1 MRWSRAFLPV
11 LKESPADAQIVS
23 HKLMLRA
30 GLVRQTAAGI
40 YAWLPLG
47 FRVLKK
53 IEQIVREE
61 QDRSGASE
69 MLMPTLQSAE
79 LWRESGRYDAY
90 GPEMLRIRD
99 RHEREMLYG
108 PTNEEMITA
117 LFRDEAKS
125 YRDLPRTLYHIQWK
139 FRDEVRPRFGVMRGR
154 EFLMKDAY
162 SFDLD
167 EPGARLSYYTQMLAY
182 LRTFQRMGIQ
192 AVPMKAASGPIG
204 GDLSHEFIV
213 LAPTG
218 ESEVFYDA
226 AFEEIDWQQSD
237 VDYGDERDLHRLFAQ
252 VSSTYAATDE
262 THDEKLWSQ
271 VAEEKRRT
279 GRGIEVGHIFYF
291 GDLYSRKMGL
301 KVSAPDGQPL
311 YPMMGSYGV
320 GVSRLVGAIIEASH
334 DEAGII
340 WPESVAPWRVGL
352 VTMRADDQASREA
365 AEQLYG
371 HLLGAGV
378 ETLYD
383 DRDERGGAKLASM
396 DLIGLPWQLIVGPRG
411 IATGSVELKKR
422 ATGEKLELSI
432 ESALARLVGA

>member
-11 LKESPADAQIVS
+11 LKESPTDAQIVS

-47 FRVLKK
+47 FRILKK

-61 QDRSGASE
+61 QDRAGALE
-69 MLMPTLQSAE
+69 MLMPTLQSAD

-108 PTNEEMITA
+108 PTNEEMITG
-117 LFRDEAKS
+117 LFRDDVKS
-125 YRDLPRTLYHIQWK
+125 YRELPRTLYQIQWK

-167 EPGARLSYYTQMLAY
+167 EASARQSYYTQMLAY

-192 AVPMKAASGPIG
+192 AVPMKADPGPIG

-218 ESEVFYDA
+218 ESEVFYDS
-226 AFEEIDWQQSD
+226 AFEEIDWHR
-237 VDYGDERDLHRLFAQ
+237 DELRYDDAAGLQTLFDQ

-262 THDEKLWSQ
+262 THDAAKWEL
-271 VAEEKRRT
+271 VPEDKRRT

-291 GDLYSRKMGL
+291 GDKYSGSMGL
-301 KVSAPDGQPL
+301 RVSGPDGRPVT
-311 YPMMGSYGV
+311 PMMGSYGV

-334 DEAGII
+334 DDAGII
-340 WPESVAPWRVGL
+340 WPEPVAPWRVGL
-352 VTMRADDQASREA
+352 VTMRADDETSIVA
-365 AEQLYG
+365 AESLYEQLRE
-371 HLLGAGV
+371 AGV
-378 ETLYD
+378 EVLYD
-383 DRDERGGAKLASM
+383 DRHERGGAKLASM

-411 IATGSVELKKR
+411 IAAGTVELKR
-422 ATGEKLELSI
+422 RSTGQRDELSL
-432 ESALARLVGA
+432 ESALARLTS

>member
-61 QDRSGASE
+61 QDRAGAQE

-79 LWRESGRYDAY
+79 LWRTSGRYDAY

-99 RHEREMLYG
+99 RHDREMLYG
-108 PTNEEMITA
+108 PTNEEMITI
-117 LFRDEAKS
+117 LFRDEVKS
-125 YRDLPRTLYHIQWK
+125 YRELPRTLYHIQWK

-167 EPGARLSYYTQMLAY
+167 EAGARQSYYRQMLAY

-226 AFEEIDWQQSD
+226 AYDEFDWNQSD
-237 VDYGDERDLHRLFAQ
+237 LNYDDEAGLQGLFDRIN
-252 VSSTYAATDE
+252 STYAATDE
-262 THDEKLWSQ
+262 THDEARWGSLG
-271 VAEEKRRT
+271 EDKRRT

-291 GDLYSRKMGL
+291 GDKYSAAMGL
-301 KVSAPDGQPL
+301 KVSGKDGTPVT
-311 YPMMGSYGV
+311 PMMGSYGV

-334 DEAGII
+334 DESGII
-340 WPESVAPWRVGL
+340 WPEAVAPWRVGL
-352 VTMRADDQASREA
+352 VTMRADDEPTTA
-365 AEQLYG
+365 ATEHIYAALKA
-371 HLLGAGV
+371 AGI

-383 DRDERGGAKLASM
+383 DRDERGGVKLGSM
-396 DLIGLPWQLIVGPRG
+396 DMIGLPWQVIVGPRG
-411 IATGSVELKKR
+411 IATGTVELKR
-422 ATGEKLELSI
+422 RSTGEREELSI
-432 ESALARLVGA
+432 ESALARLTA

>member
-11 LKESPADAQIVS
+11 LKESPSDAQIVS

-61 QDRSGASE
+61 QDRSGAQE
-69 MLMPTLQSAE
+69 ILMPTIQSAD

-90 GPEMLRIRD
+90 GPEMLRIKD
-99 RHEREMLYG
+99 RHDREMLYG
-108 PTNEEMITA
+108 PTNEDMITS
-117 LFRDEAKS
+117 LFRDEVKS
-125 YRDLPRTLYHIQWK
+125 YRDLPRMLFHIQWK

-167 EPGARLSYYTQMLAY
+167 EAGARQSYYKQMLAY

-192 AVPMKAASGPIG
+192 AVPMKAESGPIG

-218 ESEVFYDA
+218 ESEVFYDS
-226 AFEEIDWQQSD
+226 AFEEIDWNRD
-237 VDYGDERDLHRLFAQ
+237 ELRFDDERGLTGLFEQ
-252 VSSTYAATDE
+252 VSGTYAATSE
-262 THDEKLWSQ
+262 THDEEAWAKVS
-271 VAEEKRRT
+271 VEKQRT

-291 GDLYSRKMGL
+291 ADKYSSAMGL
-301 KVSAPDGQPL
+301 KVSAPDGSMVT
-311 YPMMGSYGV
+311 PMMGSYGV
-320 GVSRLVGAIIEASH
+320 GVSRLVGAVIEASH
-334 DEAGII
+334 DDAGII
-340 WPESVAPWRVGL
+340 WPEAVAPWRVGI
-352 VTMRADDQASREA
+352 VTMRADDGPTTTA
-365 AEQLYG
+365 ADGLYDK
-371 HLLGAGV
+371 LRAAGI

-383 DRDERGGAKLASM
+383 DRDERGGVKLGSM
-396 DLIGLPWQLIVGPRG
+396 DLIGLPWQVIVGPRG
-411 IATGSVELKKR
+411 IATGTVELKR
-422 ATGEKLELSI
+422 RSTGEREELSI
-432 ESALARLVGA
+432 ESALARLTA